1 MRFALS
7 GKLGVVQV
15 GALADLLVDGDL
27 LKNID
32 RLADPRKDFRMIMKD
47 GMIYNND

>member
-32 RLADPRKDFRMIMKD
+32 LLADPQKNFRVIMKD